1 MVDFDKLNAMID
13 EVHTVITDIETE
25 TKNIETEVYNMKKD
39 RYDRVV
45 KDLQK
50 YCDILSKARGNSQIR
65 HAIEIQIGEQKNS
78 GKFKFTRLNEYN
90 DVFGYYGFKV
100 SDGKTTF
107 YTIIDSQCKKKSFEN
122 INHNHPSVIWF
133 EDLIKEW
140 DNIKGIVEEGVV
152 NGVNDILKQ
161 RSEIAHKKYENV
173 KLKLDSES

>member
-13 EVHTVITDIETE
+13 EVHSVITDIETE
-25 TKNIETEVYNMKKD
+25 TKDTETKVYNIRKD
-39 RYDRVV
+39 RYDRAI

-50 YCDILSKARGNSQIR
+50 YCDILSKARGNFQITG
-65 HAIEIQIGEQKNS
+65 AIEIKIEEQKNS

-90 DVFGYYGFKV
+90 DIYGYYGLKV

-107 YTIIDSQCKKKSFEN
+107 YTIIDSQRKKKSFEN
-122 INHNHPSVIWF
+122 INHSHPSVIWF

-140 DNIKGIVEEGVV
+140 DNIKGVVEEGVV

-161 RSEIAHKKYENV
+161 QSEIAHKKYENA
-173 KLKLDSES
+173 KSKLDRES